1 MRSIERNQL
10 ADEFGDP
17 LQRLRLRMFMNGSI
31 HTLPDEFERVLAEK
45 GEQEYVRRLVQ
56 VFGSRLARSNDLRLF
71 RHLRLKYAGAKHVEV
86 DRLFLRE
93 MSKQLPDEM
102 QRVLL
107 KELPRSFRRE
117 MEIWRN
123 APWWKRILNKL
134 AG

>member
-1 MRSIERNQL
+1 
-10 ADEFGDP
+10 
-17 LQRLRLRMFMNGSI
+17 
-31 HTLPDEFERVLAEK
+31 
-45 GEQEYVRRLVQ
+45 
-56 VFGSRLARSNDLRLF
+56 
-71 RHLRLKYAGAKHVEV
+71 LKYAGAKHVEV

-117 MEIWRN
+117 MEIWSN
-123 APWWKRILNKL
+123 APWWKRLLDKL